1 LLPKKQPNNFIK
13 YTGLA
18 MQMLAVIGITVWLG
32 NYLDEKNNN
41 PKPYYTLV
49 LSLIGIFAS
58 IYLAIKDFIKK

>member
-1 LLPKKQPNNFIK
+1 
-13 YTGLA
+13 
-18 MQMLAVIGITVWLG
+18 MQMLAVIGVTVWLG